1 MQAFGRFLQVLG
13 LVIVPTALFY
23 YAFGRGRATES
34 QLMFGELGLLA
45 LGALVFLVGRSLQ
58 RP

>member
-1 MQAFGRFLQVLG
+1 MQPLGRFLQVLG

-23 YAFGRGRATES
+23 YAFGKGRASES

-45 LGALVFLVGRSLQ
+45 LGALVFLMGRALQ